1 MRAESPRGFIRL
13 SERKGLSLH
22 IQRNLIAGILTLIPI
37 IVVWIVLDFVL
48 GFLFTVGSPVGR
60 GVIAL
65 IASVSPET
73 EPLLTGDSF
82 EYAFAVT
89 MALLLIYAIGAAASR
104 VIGLRLIAGFEALI
118 ARIPFVQSIY
128 SASKKLVGAL
138 RQPQGG
144 ASRVVLIEFPAPPLK
159 TIGLVMRSFTDAGTG
174 EEMAMVYVPTAFN
187 PTAGF
192 LEIVPAANLI
202 PTSMSMDQAMAVVIS
217 GGAVSPDQISTIR
230 TPAVSL

>member
-1 MRAESPRGFIRL
+1 VT
-13 SERKGLSLH
+13 ERKGLTLH
-22 IQRNLIAGILTLIPI
+22 IQRNLIAGVLTIIPI

-60 GVIAL
+60 AVIAL
-65 IASVSPET
+65 IASVSPQS
-73 EPLLTGDSF
+73 EPLLTGDEF
-82 EYAFAVT
+82 EYAFAVVI
-89 MALLLIYAIGAAASR
+89 ALLLIYAIGAAASR
-104 VIGLRLIAGFEALI
+104 VIGLKLIGAFEALI
-118 ARIPFVQSIY
+118 ARIPFVQAIY

-138 RQPQGG
+138 RTPQGG

-159 TIGLVMRSFTDAGTG
+159 TIGLVMRTYKEPDTG

-192 LEIVPAANLI
+192 VEIVPTAKLL
-202 PTSMSMDQAMAVVIS
+202 PTTMTMDQAMAVLLS
-217 GGAVSPDQISTIR
+217 GGAVSPDTISTIK